1 MTFLRAEGRRRQLR
15 PHEPERGDAPQQHPD
30 EIRPRQDL
38 HLRRKH
44 PGAQLKNFTLSLTIR
59 N

>member
-44 PGAQLKNFTLSLTIR
+44 PGAQEKTLLCR
-59 N
+59 